1 MVPGLQARLAA
12 QSTNLPV
19 RSHGAWL
26 TERMDILYPG
36 QNSVHSDLR
45 GYFRKDAASWVN
57 WADTTSIALS
67 QEEKADVEYLA
78 SDNNDWTSRV

>member
-1 MVPGLQARLAA
+1 MTNKRLLIIYGMMMVLGSQTRLAA

-19 RSHGAWL
+19 RSHSAWL
-26 TERMDILYPG
+26 TERMDILHPG

-57 WADTTSIALS
+57 WADTTTTLLS
-67 QEEKADVEYLA
+67 EQ
-78 SDNNDWTSRV
+78 